1 VVSRRSSGVLGVM
14 DFAEVLGLLMVAF
27 GLGTMMRGDAERARG
42 EARTCFGSGGSGRVI
57 GGSGPINGM
66 LAFVE
71 R

>member
-1 VVSRRSSGVLGVM
+1 MVSRRSSGVLGVM

-27 GLGTMMRGDAERARG
+27 GLGTMMHGDAERARG